1 VATASLTE
9 TDVRVRDAVMRQLEW
24 DPEVDAS
31 AVGVA
36 AKDGTVTLTGYID
49 SYAGKL
55 AAERAA
61 KRVHGV
67 RGVAND
73 VDVRLKLDRTDVD
86 IANDAVRALEL
97 RSTIPDG
104 VQAVV
109 HNAHVTLTGKVNWL
123 FQKREAEKA
132 VRHIRGVRSV
142 VNYIEVAP
150 HAVERDV
157 RRRIV
162 QALHQNADVDAHHIT
177 VTLSG
182 DTGGSELHR
191 RGASG
196 LVRSRRRGR
205 NLLKGSGEWRHDK
218 PGPSY
223 SAQHGPCAILVSLN
237 MFADRLF
244 HVGLHAPPISAAQ
257 TAHLAFLA
265 LSRVRSFSVRFAGT
279 IFARTSSAGGSRCS
293 ARCAAGTRQDGPSTD
308 PHRNHMRPVIGIL
321 RGASTLTS
329 SHYVSDRRE
338 RDLMEQ
344 VVRG

>member
-1 VATASLTE
+1 MATASLTE
-9 TDVRVRDAVMRQLEW
+9 TDVRVREAVMRQLEW

-73 VDVRLKLDRTDVD
+73 VEVRLKLARTDVD
-86 IANDAVRALEL
+86 IAKDAVRALEL

-109 HNAHVTLTGKVNWL
+109 HDAHVTLTGKVNWL

-132 VRHIRGVRSV
+132 VRHIRGVRNV
-142 VNYIEVAP
+142 LNYIEVAP

-182 DTGGSELHR
+182 DT
-191 RGASG
+191 A
-196 LVRSRRRGR
+196 
-205 NLLKGSGEWRHDK
+205 
-218 PGPSY
+218 
-223 SAQHGPCAILVSLN
+223 
-237 MFADRLF
+237 
-244 HVGLHAPPISAAQ
+244 
-257 TAHLAFLA
+257 
-265 LSRVRSFSVRFAGT
+265 
-279 IFARTSSAGGSRCS
+279 
-293 ARCAAGTRQDGPSTD
+293 
-308 PHRNHMRPVIGIL
+308 
-321 RGASTLTS
+321 TLTGT
-329 SHYVSDRRE
+329 VGTWLQRE
-338 RDLMEQ
+338 SAERAAENAPGIRE
-344 VVRG
+344 VVNSIVVEPPAWSAPDAVDEIC